1 MSNEKPKTEAFFNEG
16 QKDYSSPELEL
27 NKSKEKK
34 EEIPE
39 NNDNLA
45 FDKNNWNLDNM
56 PFPDLSLK
64 KQSESKL
71 SIDALD
77 VSNQKL
83 KEYLNEDLLNAID
96 ASPMLNPTNMIKD
109 ATNNE
114 INNDNNNIEN
124 IMENPE
130 DFNYNNNNIFQY
142 SFYNNKT
149 EKEKEKEKETNNT
162 NTINTNDSNKITEDE
177 GGGNLTNNNIIAN
190 IEKNNIIIED
200 KNKIIEQKE
209 PEEKK
214 PEEIKDNEN
223 KEKSGNSKEK
233 QKEKTNNNNK
243 NYYKNQYQ
251 YQIPFVQFPY
261 VTQPIL
267 KSINQMGYENKFD
280 GNKKYQVIVPFT
292 VLKKNV
298 KTKKPFEIREGDWTC
313 SNCNNL
319 NFSFRVKCNRCELAK
334 EQSEQNKLKDNKE
347 IKEQKHQQTKNKNYY
362 SNPTMNVLQYK
373 YYPRYICIP
382 LSGQFNKSEK
392 K

>member
-34 EEIPE
+34 EEISE

-56 PFPDLSLK
+56 PFLDLSLK

-130 DFNYNNNNIFQY
+130 DFNYNNNIFQY

-177 GGGNLTNNNIIAN
+177 GGGNLTNNNNIAN
-190 IEKNNIIIED
+190 IEQNNIIIED

-334 EQSEQNKLKDNKE
+334 EQSDQNKLKDNKE
-347 IKEQKHQQTKNKNYY
+347 IKEQKHLQTKNKNYY
-362 SNPTMNVLQYK
+362 SNPTMNLLQYK